1 MVERIPSPGVS
12 APLPVR
18 PLAPTERT
26 GDARLDAFQRTLAT
40 MLGSQVPVSVLAR
53 LGDGSFMVRVADTP
67 VRMALPPGTQPG
79 AQLAMTVLAA
89 SPQPTF
95 GLGDATLQGTLL
107 PLSANATSLA
117 ASVAAAS
124 GPLLQYGGQPQAA
137 DLSPAAR
144 LLGQVL
150 RSAAGAAPLAT
161 LNPSTPLVPQG
172 APDPAQLAQQ
182 LQQAVAKSGLFYE
195 SHLAQWAEGKRPLA
209 ELMAEPQARQAPG
222 SAPTEP
228 AAAQLIN
235 QQLATQESGQLAWQ
249 GQLGPNQGMRWE
261 IGREQED
268 KAGPERDAESPA
280 GRAACACALPCWAR
294 SRPASACAARAC
306 TSNCWPGRMPPA
318 CCGVNR
324 RGCRKRWKRPAANW
338 RRCVSRI
345 GRTRERQG
353 EQQRS
358 PAPAARRRPRLC
370 RRIECADR
378 RRQGPRPRGRPD
390 HRARKGGRRVRPRV
404 EGTGVAAHGHRP
416 RRTDSARTVPRDCGT
431 VSMAISY

>member
-1 MVERIPSPGVS
+1 MAERIPSTAVS

-40 MLGSQVPVSVLAR
+40 MLGSQLPVSVLAR
-53 LGDGSFMVRVADTP
+53 LGDGSFMVRVAETP

-79 AQLAMTVLAA
+79 AQLTMTVLAA

-107 PLSANATSLA
+107 PLSAHAASLA

-124 GPLLQYGGQPQAA
+124 GPLLQHGGQPQAA

-172 APDPAQLAQQ
+172 APDPVQLAQQ

-209 ELMAEPQARQAPG
+209 DLMAEPQSRQAPG
-222 SAPTEP
+222 SAPTDP

-235 QQLATQESGQLAWQ
+235 QQLATQESSQLAWQ
-249 GQLGPNQGMRWE
+249 GQLGPQQTMRWE

-268 KAGPERDAESPA
+268 KASPERDPEAA
-280 GRAACACALPCWAR
+280 GWQSSLRLRFALLGEVEASVSLRGARLHIELLAGPDAAGLLR
-294 SRPASACAARAC
+294 HAS
-306 TSNCWPGRMPPA
+306 
-318 CCGVNR
+318 
-324 RGCRKRWKRPAANW
+324 
-338 RRCVSRI
+338 
-345 GRTRERQG
+345 
-353 EQQRS
+353 
-358 PAPAARRRPRLC
+358 PRLQEALEAAGSELAAL
-370 RRIECADR
+370 RVQDR
-378 RRQGPRPRGRPD
+378 ED
-390 HRARKGGRRVRPRV
+390 A
-404 EGTGVAAHGHRP
+404 
-416 RRTDSARTVPRDCGT
+416 
-431 VSMAISY
+431 

>member
-40 MLGSQVPVSVLAR
+40 MLGSQVAVSVLAR
-53 LGDGSFMVRVADTP
+53 LGDGSFMVRIAETP

-107 PLSANATSLA
+107 PLSANAASLA

-124 GPLLQYGGQPQAA
+124 APLLQYGGQAQGA

-150 RSAAGAAPLAT
+150 RSAAGAPPLAS
-161 LNPSTPLVPQG
+161 LNSPTPLAPQG

-195 SHLAQWAEGKRPLA
+195 SHLAQWAEGKRPLTD
-209 ELMAEPQARQAPG
+209 LMAEPQARQAPG
-222 SAPTEP
+222 SAPTDP

-235 QQLATQESGQLAWQ
+235 QQLATQESSQLVWQ
-249 GQLGPNQGMRWE
+249 GQLGPQQAMRWE
-261 IGREQED
+261 VKREQD
-268 KAGPERDAESPA
+268 DSASPERDPQEAGWQSSLRLRFALLGEVEASVSLRGARLHVELLASPDA
-280 GRAACACALPCWAR
+280 TKLLRDAA
-294 SRPASACAARAC
+294 
-306 TSNCWPGRMPPA
+306 
-318 CCGVNR
+318 
-324 RGCRKRWKRPAANW
+324 
-338 RRCVSRI
+338 
-345 GRTRERQG
+345 
-353 EQQRS
+353 
-358 PAPAARRRPRLC
+358 PRLQEALEAAGSDLAAL
-370 RRIECADR
+370 RVHDR
-378 RRQGPRPRGRPD
+378 
-390 HRARKGGRRVRPRV
+390 
-404 EGTGVAAHGHRP
+404 EGA
-416 RRTDSARTVPRDCGT
+416 
-431 VSMAISY
+431 

>member
-40 MLGSQVPVSVLAR
+40 MLGSHVPVSVLSR
-53 LGDGSFMVRVADTP
+53 LGDGSFIVRVADTP

-124 GPLLQYGGQPQAA
+124 GPLLQYGGQPQEA

-161 LNPSTPLVPQG
+161 MNPSTPLVPQG

-209 ELMAEPQARQAPG
+209 ELMTEPQARQAPG

-249 GQLGPNQGMRWE
+249 GQLGPNQGMHWT
-261 IGREQED
+261 IGREDDSKASSERDPEAAGWQSSLRLRFALLGEVEASVSLRGARLHIELL
-268 KAGPERDAESPA
+268 AGPDAA
-280 GRAACACALPCWAR
+280 GLLRRA
-294 SRPASACAARAC
+294 S
-306 TSNCWPGRMPPA
+306 
-318 CCGVNR
+318 
-324 RGCRKRWKRPAANW
+324 
-338 RRCVSRI
+338 
-345 GRTRERQG
+345 
-353 EQQRS
+353 
-358 PAPAARRRPRLC
+358 PRLQEALEAAGSELAAL
-370 RRIECADR
+370 RVQDR
-378 RRQGPRPRGRPD
+378 ED
-390 HRARKGGRRVRPRV
+390 A
-404 EGTGVAAHGHRP
+404 
-416 RRTDSARTVPRDCGT
+416 
-431 VSMAISY
+431 